1 MNSTKI
7 LFLKMLRNDIKRKA
21 CEKMGV
27 DFNQVPKGKE
37 ELLTGQTIGR
47 SDIESFSSYKLM
59 NEDEKSIVNSIL
71 NEMKTKDSNGVSM
84 NGRVLSKHI
93 DSLVPTSIA
102 DAVEYKEA
110 A

>member
-21 CEKMGV
+21 CEKMGI
-27 DFNQVPKGKE
+27 DFNQVPKEKE
-37 ELLTGQTIGR
+37 GLLTGQTIGR

-59 NEDEKSIVNSIL
+59 NDDEKSIVNSIL
-71 NEMKTKDSNGVSM
+71 NEMKTKDSSGVSM
-84 NGRVLSKHI
+84 NGKILSKHI
-93 DSLVPTSIA
+93 DSLVPTSMA
-102 DAVEYKEA
+102 DAVEYKDA

>member
-27 DFNQVPKGKE
+27 DFNQVPKEKE

-47 SDIESFSSYKLM
+47 NDIESFSSYRLM
-59 NEDEKSIVNSIL
+59 NDDEKTIVNSIL
-71 NEMKTKDSNGVSM
+71 SEIKTKESSNDSI
-84 NGRVLSKHI
+84 NGRVLSKHLE
-93 DSLVPTSIA
+93 SLVPESHA
-102 DAVEYKEA
+102 DAVDYKDA

>member
-7 LFLKMLRNDIKRKA
+7 LFLKMLRSDIKRRA

-27 DFNQVPKGKE
+27 DFNQVPKEKE

-59 NEDEKSIVNSIL
+59 NGDEKTIVNSIL
-71 NEMKTKDSNGVSM
+71 SEMKAKESSNASI
-84 NGRVLSKHI
+84 NGRVLSKHLE
-93 DSLVPTSIA
+93 SLVPESHA
-102 DAVEYKEA
+102 DAVDYKDA

>member
-7 LFLKMLRNDIKRKA
+7 LFLKMLRNDIKRRA
-21 CEKMGV
+21 CEKMGI
-27 DFNQVPKGKE
+27 DFNQVPKEKE

-59 NEDEKSIVNSIL
+59 NDDEKTIVKSIL
-71 NEMKTKDSNGVSM
+71 NEMKTKDSSSVSM

-93 DSLVPTSIA
+93 DSLVPESHT
-102 DAVEYKEA
+102 DAVEYKDA

>member
-27 DFNQVPKGKE
+27 DFNQVPKEKE

-47 SDIESFSSYKLM
+47 NDIENFSSYRLM
-59 NEDEKSIVNSIL
+59 NDDEKTIVNSIL
-71 NEMKTKDSNGVSM
+71 SEIKTKESSNDSI
-84 NGRVLSKHI
+84 NGRVLSKHLE
-93 DSLVPTSIA
+93 SLVPESHA
-102 DAVEYKEA
+102 DAVDYKDA